1 MPHDWA
7 AITEPD
13 EVIEKALAHANV
25 PALNGL
31 ARASNRRTSGSS
43 MVTPEI
49 SWICNV
55 GSPPSSALQ
64 VADIVHVRSTHARRS

>member
-13 EVIEKALAHANV
+13 EVIEKALVHANV

-55 GSPPSSALQ
+55 
-64 VADIVHVRSTHARRS
+64 